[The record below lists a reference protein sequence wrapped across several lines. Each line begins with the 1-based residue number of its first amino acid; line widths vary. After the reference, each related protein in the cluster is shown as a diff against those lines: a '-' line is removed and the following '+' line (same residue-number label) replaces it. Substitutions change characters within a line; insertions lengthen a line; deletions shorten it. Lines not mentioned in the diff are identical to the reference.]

1 MTLLEQF
8 WLSGLACVFLCEYVC
23 FLCFT
28 FYEYIMIAFSSVV
41 QEFSRCICSS
51 YMCPKRWLIA
61 HPASRVTGTAV
72 QSHSERRQRPRLR
85 PSGRGGGGG
94 CGCGRGGGPSSCGL
108 GGGGGGLG
116 GGLAAAVAASAGAWR
131 RL

>member
-41 QEFSRCICSS
+41 QEFSRYMFQLYVPGEMVYSPPCLPCDGDCSS
-51 YMCPKRWLIA
+51 EPIRA
-61 HPASRVTGTAV
+61 APAA
-72 QSHSERRQRPRLR
+72 
-85 PSGRGGGGG
+85 
-94 CGCGRGGGPSSCGL
+94 
-108 GGGGGGLG
+108 
-116 GGLAAAVAASAGAWR
+116 LAAA
-131 RL
+131 